1 MNVNAMKV
9 AAVAAMSCA
18 TVLAAP
24 RWSAEKA
31 NAWAK
36 ENPWWCGVNYIP
48 ANAVN
53 YTAMWD
59 KTSFSPDV
67 IRRELKLMTDM
78 GMNCV
83 RFVMQYKVYEDDPDY
98 FLDTLDAFL
107 ALCDEA
113 KVRAMPIFFDNCG
126 FGAIYIAVG
135 PQPDPLPGWY
145 AWGWSPSPGHLMII
159 DEREHPKLE
168 RYVKDVMSRFRDD
181 RRIMLWDLFNEP
193 INGMEAQRSW
203 PLLRKTFAWAREI
216 DPSQPISSGVWNGN
230 KELNKFLTDNSD
242 VITFHCYGD
251 PARTAAMIKEMK
263 AYGRPVIC
271 TEWLNRPRKST
282 VGGCLKLFA
291 DADVGCVLWG
301 LVNGKTQTHLPWGHR
316 PEKLPYKGPWQHDLF
331 HGDFTP
337 YDKSEIELF
346 KSVIAAKGGSGVV
359 PVGGGRTP
367 ASSVFRVHENT
378 EWSTSYGYGL
388 IDGSRN
394 LPRVLLVGDSICNGY
409 QGSVRKRLGGKMNVT
424 YWASS
429 YCVTS
434 RPYLSI
440 LSTLLDEAEY
450 DVIHF
455 NNGLHSLQTPNE
467 AYERAYGAA
476 LRLIRS
482 KQPKAKLVWC
492 TSTPL
497 TDAGKTAKCRELNAA
512 AERAAAKEGVT
523 EKDDLFALCDKFDRN
538 ADWRDVYHF
547 KAHAIGRQADQVASV
562 VLKALGE
569 GKGK

>member
-1 MNVNAMKV
+1 MMV
-9 AAVAAMSCA
+9 AAA
-18 TVLAAP
+18 TAVVSASALAEP

-83 RFVMQYKVYEDDPDY
+83 RFVMQYKVYEDDPAY
-98 FLDTLDAFL
+98 FLDALDAFL

-113 KVRAMPIFFDNCG
+113 KVRAMPIFFDDCV
-126 FGAIYIAVG
+126 FGTNADPVIG
-135 PQPDPLPGWY
+135 RQPEPLEGWY
-145 AWGWSPSPGHLMII
+145 AWAWSPSPGHTMVV

-181 RRIMLWDLFNEP
+181 RRIFLWDLYNEP
-193 INGMEAQRSW
+193 HNGRLGNRSF
-203 PLLRKTFAWAREI
+203 PLLRKTFAWAREV
-216 DPSQPISSGVWNGN
+216 DPVQPITSGLWNGN
-230 KELNKFLTDNSD
+230 KELEAVLLDNSD
-242 VITFHCYGD
+242 VVTFHCYAD
-251 PARTAAMIKEMK
+251 AKKTAEKIKEMK
-263 AYGRPVIC
+263 SHGRPVIC
-271 TEWLNRPRKST
+271 TEWMNRPKGST
-282 VGGCLKLFA
+282 AKDCLRLFA

-316 PEKLPYKGPWQHDLF
+316 PEKLPYNGPWQHDLF
-331 HGDFTP
+331 RGDLTP
-337 YDKSEIELF
+337 YDKSEIDLF
-346 KSVIAAKGGSGVV
+346 KSVIAAKGGPGVA
-359 PVGGGRTP
+359 PVGGGKRP
-367 ASSVFRVHENT
+367 DVFTCRGHENT

-388 IDGSRN
+388 IDGSSK
-394 LPRVLLVGDSICNGY
+394 LPRVLLIGDSICNGY
-409 QGSVRKRLGGKMNVT
+409 QGAVRKRLGGKMNVT

-440 LSTLLDEAEY
+440 LSALLDEAEY

-455 NNGLHSLQTPNE
+455 NNGLHSLSTPND

-482 KQPKAKLVWC
+482 RQPRAKLVWC

-497 TDAGKTAKCRELNAA
+497 TDAHKTAKCRELNAA

-562 VLKALGE
+562 VLKAMGR
-569 GKGK
+569 

>member
-1 MNVNAMKV
+1 MNAKTVKTV
-9 AAVAAMSCA
+9 AAAAALVSA
-18 TVLAAP
+18 AALAEP

-83 RFVMQYKVYEDDPDY
+83 RFVMQYKVYEDDPAY
-98 FLDTLDAFL
+98 FLDALDAFL

-113 KVRAMPIFFDNCG
+113 KVRAMPIFFDDCV
-126 FGAIYIAVG
+126 FGTNADPVIG
-135 PQPDPLPGWY
+135 RQPEPLEGWY
-145 AWGWSPSPGHLMII
+145 AWAWSPSPGHTMVV

-168 RYVKDVMSRFRDD
+168 RYVKDVMARFRDD
-181 RRIMLWDLFNEP
+181 RRIFLWDLYNEP
-193 INGMEAQRSW
+193 HNGRLGNRSF
-203 PLLRKTFAWAREI
+203 PLLRKTFAWAREV
-216 DPSQPISSGVWNGN
+216 DPVQPITSGLWNGN
-230 KELNKFLTDNSD
+230 KELEAVLLDNSD
-242 VITFHCYGD
+242 VVTFHCYAD
-251 PARTAAMIKEMK
+251 AKNTAAMIKEMK

-282 VGGCLKLFA
+282 VEGCLRLFA

-316 PEKLPYKGPWQHDLF
+316 PEKLPYNGPWQHDLF

-337 YDKSEIELF
+337 YDKAEIDLF
-346 KSVIAAKGGSGVV
+346 KSVIAAKGGPGVA

-388 IDGSRN
+388 IDGSSK
-394 LPRVLLVGDSICNGY
+394 LPRVLLIGDSICNGY
-409 QGSVRKRLGGKMNVT
+409 QGAVRKRLGGKMSVT

-440 LSTLLDEAEY
+440 LSALLDEAEY

-455 NNGLHSLQTPNE
+455 NNGLHSLSTPNE

-476 LRLIRS
+476 LRLIRGR
-482 KQPKAKLVWC
+482 QPKAKLVWC

-497 TDAGKTAKCRELNAA
+497 TDAQKTAKCRELNAA

-523 EKDDLFALCDKFDRN
+523 EKDDLFALCDKFDRK

-562 VLKALGE
+562 VLKAMGR
-569 GKGK
+569 